1 MAEYKRPENEQEF
14 NRNFKQIKPVMNKTE
29 ALLESSRCLFCYDAP
44 CVKACP
50 TTIDIPLFIRQI
62 NSGNLTGSAKTI
74 YNSNFLGNLCGKVC
88 PVDVLCEGSCVYT
101 KQGAKAIEI
110 GRLQNYA
117 TINAINNKTGIF
129 KQGEKIKYKAAIIG
143 GGPAGLACACEL
155 RLAGI
160 QVDIFEGKSK
170 ASGLA
175 IHGIA
180 PYKIADEEILD
191 EIDYLQNQL
200 GFNIL
205 FNRFI
210 KSVKDIEV
218 LEKDYD
224 AIFIGIGNANTSSLN
239 IPGEDKI
246 NVVGAVEMI
255 EKLRNEHSKL
265 VYGNKVIVFGGGNTA
280 MDAASESAR
289 MGAEKVTLAYRR
301 AREEMGAYEFEYDL
315 AKGAGVKT
323 LFYVAPVEIIGDEK
337 VTGVKFIKTRVVN
350 DHLETIPG
358 SEFIEECDMVIK
370 ATGQARHFELFQ
382 NIKNLEVD
390 KNGRIKVDKSFRTTN
405 PKYYA
410 GGDVVN
416 GGKEVVNSVAEGKI
430 AAHSIATNLTNKSKK

>member
-1 MAEYKRPENEQEF
+1 MAEYKRPVNEQEF
-14 NRNFKQIKPVMNKTE
+14 NKNFTQIKPIMNKTE

-50 TTIDIPLFIRQI
+50 TKIDIPLFIRQI
-62 NSGNLTGSAKTI
+62 NSGNMTGSAKTI
-74 YNSNFLGNLCGKVC
+74 YNSNYLGNVCGKVC

-101 KQGAKAIEI
+101 NQGVKAIEI

-117 TINAINNKTGIF
+117 TNNAINAKAEIF
-129 KQGEKIKYKAAIIG
+129 SPGKKKKFKAAIIG
-143 GGPAGLACACEL
+143 GGPAGLACASEL

-160 QVDIFEGKSK
+160 QADIYEGKSK

-180 PYKIADEEILD
+180 PYKIANEEVLD
-191 EIDYLQNQL
+191 EVDFLQSQL
-200 GFNIL
+200 GFNIS

-210 KSVKDIEV
+210 KSVEDIAE
-218 LEKDYD
+218 LEKDYEV
-224 AIFIGIGNANTSSLN
+224 IFIGIGNSNTSALN
-239 IPGEDKI
+239 IPGEDKK

-255 EKLRNEHSKL
+255 EKLRNEHSN
-265 VYGNKVIVFGGGNTA
+265 VVFGNRVIVFGGGNTA

-301 AREEMGAYEFEYDL
+301 AKEDMGAYEFEYDL
-315 AKGAGVKT
+315 AKGAGVKAI
-323 LFYVAPVEIIGDEK
+323 FNAAPVEILGKNK
-337 VTGVKFIKTRVVN
+337 VTGVKFLKTRVEN
-350 DHLETIPG
+350 GKLEIIPG

-370 ATGQARHFELFQ
+370 ATGQSRHFDLFQ

-390 KNGRIKVDKSFRTTN
+390 DRGRIKVDESFRTTN

-410 GGDVVN
+410 GGDAVN
-416 GGKEVVNSVAEGKI
+416 GGKEVVNSVAEGKAAALSII
-430 AAHSIATNLTNKSKK
+430 AQLTKN